1 MTEVMSGVDH
11 VEGQFSRRPGGPPA
25 TSGEPADSASRQSD
39 GATTPVESSTDTAA
53 APAATVFSAETDRPV
68 GWFARGRSAMIIHAR
83 RWIGVLLLSTAL
95 IAAGC
100 EGWLLLQNHRTS
112 VAATQALHAAQAF
125 TRGLTT
131 IDPNRIDQ
139 NFTDVTNGATG
150 EFKNMYTA
158 ASAQL
163 RRALIESHASAQGT
177 VIDAA
182 VKSAT
187 TDKVEVLLFVD
198 QSVRNSASPAPQLDR
213 SRVTI
218 TMQHVDGRW
227 LASKVDLS

>member
-1 MTEVMSGVDH
+1 MTEAISDVDY
-11 VEGQFSRRPGGPPA
+11 VESQFSRRPGHSPA
-25 TSGEPADSASRQSD
+25 T
-39 GATTPVESSTDTAA
+39 TTPPDSGPSEDVTTPAEPGTDTT
-53 APAATVFSAETDRPV
+53 ATPPNTASGTNTDRLI
-68 GWFARGRSAMIIHAR
+68 GWFARRRSAKTGRAR
-83 RWIGVLLLSTAL
+83 RWIGLLLLSATL

-100 EGWLLLQNHRTS
+100 EGWLLLQKHRTA
-112 VAATQALHAAQAF
+112 VAATQALDAAQAF
-125 TRGLTT
+125 MRGLTT
-131 IDPNRIDQ
+131 IDENRIDQ

-158 ASAQL
+158 ASAEL
-163 RRALIESHASAQGT
+163 RRALIENHAAAQGT

-182 VKSAT
+182 VQSAT
-187 TDKVEVLLFVD
+187 VDKVEVILFVD
-198 QSVRNSASPAPQLDR
+198 QSVRNSAFPAPQLDR

>member
-11 VEGQFSRRPGGPPA
+11 VEGQFSRRPGGPPV
-25 TSGEPADSASRQSD
+25 TTTPADSASRQSD
-39 GATTPVESSTDTAA
+39 DATTPVEPSTDTAA
-53 APAATVFSAETDRPV
+53 APADTVFSKDTDRPI
-68 GWFARGRSAMIIHAR
+68 GWFARGRRAMISHAR

-112 VAATQALHAAQAF
+112 VAATQALDAAQAF

-163 RRALIESHASAQGT
+163 RRALIENHASAQGT

-182 VKSAT
+182 VKSISRCAIPP
-187 TDKVEVLLFVD
+187 LPH
-198 QSVRNSASPAPQLDR
+198 RNWTAA
-213 SRVTI
+213 
-218 TMQHVDGRW
+218 
-227 LASKVDLS
+227 A

>member
-11 VEGQFSRRPGGPPA
+11 VEGQFSRRPGRPPVTN
-25 TSGEPADSASRQSD
+25 TSADSASGQSGD
-39 GATTPVESSTDTAA
+39 ATTHMEPSTDTAA
-53 APAATVFSAETDRPV
+53 APADTVFSKDTDRPI
-68 GWFARGRSAMIIHAR
+68 GWFARLRRARITHPR
-83 RWIGVLLLSTAL
+83 RWIGALLLSTTL
-95 IAAGC
+95 IATGC
-100 EGWLLLQNHRTS
+100 EGWLLLQKHRTA
-112 VAATQALHAAQAF
+112 VAATQALGAAQAF

-131 IDPNRIDQ
+131 IDQNRIDQ
-139 NFTDVTNGATG
+139 NFTDVANGATG

-187 TDKVEVLLFVD
+187 VDTVEVILFVD

-218 TMQHVDGRW
+218 TMQRVDGRW

>member
-11 VEGQFSRRPGGPPA
+11 VEGQFSRRPGGPPV
-25 TSGEPADSASRQSD
+25 TTTPADSASRQSD
-39 GATTPVESSTDTAA
+39 DATTPVEPSTDTAA
-53 APAATVFSAETDRPV
+53 APADTVFSKDTDRPI
-68 GWFARGRSAMIIHAR
+68 GWFARGRRAMISHAR

-112 VAATQALHAAQAF
+112 VAATQALDAAQAF

-177 VIDAA
+177 VIDAG

>member
-1 MTEVMSGVDH
+1 MTEAISDVDY
-11 VEGQFSRRPGGPPA
+11 VESQFSRRPGHSPA
-25 TSGEPADSASRQSD
+25 T
-39 GATTPVESSTDTAA
+39 TTPPDSGPSEDVTTPAEPGTDTT
-53 APAATVFSAETDRPV
+53 ATPPNTASGTNTDRLI
-68 GWFARGRSAMIIHAR
+68 GWFARRRSAKTGRAR
-83 RWIGVLLLSTAL
+83 RWIGLLLLSATL

-112 VAATQALHAAQAF
+112 VAATQALDAAQAF

>member
-1 MTEVMSGVDH
+1 M
-11 VEGQFSRRPGGPPA
+11 
-25 TSGEPADSASRQSD
+25 EP
-39 GATTPVESSTDTAA
+39 STDTAA
-53 APAATVFSAETDRPV
+53 APANTVFSKDTDRPI
-68 GWFARGRSAMIIHAR
+68 GWFARHRRARTIHAR
-83 RWIGVLLLSTAL
+83 QWIGAVLLSTTL

-100 EGWLLLQNHRTS
+100 EGWLLLQKHQTA
-112 VAATQALHAAQAF
+112 VAATQALDAAQAF

-131 IDPNRIDQ
+131 IDENRIDQ

-150 EFKNMYTA
+150 EFKDMYTA

-163 RRALIESHASAQGT
+163 RRALIENHASAQGT

>member
-1 MTEVMSGVDH
+1 MTEVISGADS
-11 VEGQFSRRPGGPPA
+11 VEGQSSRRLADPPA
-25 TSGEPADSASRQSD
+25 TKTPADSASEPSED
-39 GATTPVESSTDTAA
+39 ATTPVEPGTDTTAT
-53 APAATVFSAETDRPV
+53 PANTALGTDTDRST
-68 GWFARGRSAMIIHAR
+68 GWLARRRSAKTGRAR
-83 RWIGVLLLSTAL
+83 RSIGVLLLSATL

-100 EGWLLLQNHRTS
+100 EGWLLLQKHRTA
-112 VAATQALHAAQAF
+112 VAATQALDAAQAF
-125 TRGLTT
+125 TRDLTT
-131 IDPNRIDQ
+131 IDQNRIDQ
-139 NFTDVTNGATG
+139 NFADVTNGATG

-163 RRALIESHASAQGT
+163 RRALIENHATAQGT

-187 TDKVEVLLFVD
+187 VDTVEVILFVD

>member
-11 VEGQFSRRPGGPPA
+11 VEGQFSRRPGRPPVTK
-25 TSGEPADSASRQSD
+25 TSADSASGKSD
-39 GATTPVESSTDTAA
+39 DATTHMEPSTDTAA
-53 APAATVFSAETDRPV
+53 APANTVFSKDTDRPI
-68 GWFARGRSAMIIHAR
+68 GWFARHRRARTTHAR
-83 RWIGVLLLSTAL
+83 RWIGAVLLSTTL

-100 EGWLLLQNHRTS
+100 EGWLLLQKHQTAG
-112 VAATQALHAAQAF
+112 AATQALDAAQAF

-131 IDPNRIDQ
+131 IDENRIDQ

-187 TDKVEVLLFVD
+187 VDTVEVILFVD

-218 TMQHVDGRW
+218 TMQRVDGRW

>member
-1 MTEVMSGVDH
+1 MTEVILGVDD
-11 VEGQFSRRPGGPPA
+11 VEGQSSRRLADPPA
-25 TSGEPADSASRQSD
+25 TNTPADSASGPSKD
-39 GATTPVESSTDTAA
+39 ATTPVEPGTDTTAT
-53 APAATVFSAETDRPV
+53 PADTALGTDGDRAI
-68 GWFARGRSAMIIHAR
+68 GWFARRRSAKTGRAR
-83 RWIGVLLLSTAL
+83 RSIGVLLLSAAL

-100 EGWLLLQNHRTS
+100 EGWLLLQKHRTV
-112 VAATQALHAAQAF
+112 VAATQALDAAQAF
-125 TRGLTT
+125 TRALTT
-131 IDPNRIDQ
+131 IDQDRIDQ

-163 RRALIESHASAQGT
+163 RGALIENHASAQGT

-187 TDKVEVLLFVD
+187 VDRVEVVLFVD

>member
-1 MTEVMSGVDH
+1 MTDAISDVDY
-11 VEGQFSRRPGGPPA
+11 VESQFSRRPGHSPA
-25 TSGEPADSASRQSD
+25 TTTPPDSGPSEDV
-39 GATTPVESSTDTAA
+39 TTPVEPGTDTT
-53 APAATVFSAETDRPV
+53 ATPPNTASGTNTDRLI
-68 GWFARGRSAMIIHAR
+68 GWFARRRSAKTGRAR
-83 RWIGVLLLSTAL
+83 RWIGLLLLSATL

-100 EGWLLLQNHRTS
+100 EGWLLLQKHRTA
-112 VAATQALHAAQAF
+112 VAATQALDAAQAF
-125 TRGLTT
+125 TRDLTT
-131 IDPNRIDQ
+131 IDQNRIDQ
-139 NFTDVTNGATG
+139 NFADVTNGATG

-163 RRALIESHASAQGT
+163 RRALIENHATAQGT

-187 TDKVEVLLFVD
+187 VDTVEVILFVD

>member
-1 MTEVMSGVDH
+1 MTEAISDVDY
-11 VEGQFSRRPGGPPA
+11 VESQFSRRPGHSPA
-25 TSGEPADSASRQSD
+25 TTTPPDSGPSEDV
-39 GATTPVESSTDTAA
+39 TTPVEPGTDTT
-53 APAATVFSAETDRPV
+53 ATPPNTASGTNTDRLI
-68 GWFARGRSAMIIHAR
+68 GWFARRRSAKTGRAR
-83 RWIGVLLLSTAL
+83 RWIGLLLLSATL

-100 EGWLLLQNHRTS
+100 EGWLLLQKHRTA
-112 VAATQALHAAQAF
+112 VAATQALDAAQAF
-125 TRGLTT
+125 MRGLTT
-131 IDPNRIDQ
+131 IDENRIDQ

-158 ASAQL
+158 ASAEL
-163 RRALIESHASAQGT
+163 RRALIENHAAAQGT

-182 VKSAT
+182 VQSAT
-187 TDKVEVLLFVD
+187 VDKVEVILFVD
-198 QSVRNSASPAPQLDR
+198 QSVRNSAFPAPQLDR

>member
-1 MTEVMSGVDH
+1 MTEVMSGVDL
-11 VEGQFSRRPGGPPA
+11 VEAELSPRRGRPPVTK
-25 TSGEPADSASRQSD
+25 TSADSASEPSD
-39 GATTPVESSTDTAA
+39 DITTHVEPSSDTAA
-53 APAATVFSAETDRPV
+53 APADAVVSTDNGRPI
-68 GWFARGRSAMIIHAR
+68 GWFARLRGARTEHAR
-83 RWIGVLLLSTAL
+83 RSIGALVLSTTL
-95 IAAGC
+95 IAAGY
-100 EGWLLLQNHRTS
+100 EGWLLLQKHRT
-112 VAATQALHAAQAF
+112 ADATNQALSAAETF
-125 TRGLTT
+125 TRSLTT

-150 EFKNMYTA
+150 EFKNMYAA

-163 RRALIESHASAQGT
+163 RRALVENHAYAQGT

-187 TDKVEVLLFVD
+187 TDTVEVILFVD

-218 TMQHVDGRW
+218 TMQRVGGRW